1 MLVFNG
7 CTGNQVSNKSNS
19 DTEKL
24 IDTIAQPEINYLETG
39 KQLAIQTKSSL
50 ANYLITAISEKGS
63 EGAVEFCN
71 TKAIPIT
78 DSMSLVLDAKIK
90 RVSDKP
96 RNPANAA
103 DENELAYINKW
114 KAAKANGEEQPPI
127 VTEMNGK
134 MVGYYPIITN
144 QMCMQCHGQPKE
156 EINITTLNKIKKLYP
171 NDQAVGYAE
180 NDIRGIFVVE
190 MNKIKN

>member
-1 MLVFNG
+1 MKIEVVLITTVISGMLVLNS
-7 CTGNQVSNKSNS
+7 CTGNQVSNQTNS

-24 IDTIAQPEINYLETG
+24 IDTLVEPEINFLETG
-39 KQLAIQTKSSL
+39 KQFAIQTKSGL

-103 DENELAYINKW
+103 DESELAYINKW
-114 KAAKANGEEQPPI
+114 KAAKANGE
-127 VTEMNGK
+127 NS
-134 MVGYYPIITN
+134 
-144 QMCMQCHGQPKE
+144 H
-156 EINITTLNKIKKLYP
+156 
-171 NDQAVGYAE
+171 
-180 NDIRGIFVVE
+180 R
-190 MNKIKN
+190 